1 MHNSRSEQDVLRD
14 IKNLIHTHF
23 GESGQGLH
31 VEVKGDKAIL
41 WGTVD
46 SLVEKDFIG
55 SRVGRIDGVR
65 ELDNSLTVSCDGTI
79 KDKDVEQGIIERF
92 RGSNYE
98 DITHLGCRVSRGI
111 ATLLGHVET
120 QSTERLAKRLASQ
133 VRGVKEIRSE
143 IQFLE
148 KAVDDATLVNRV
160 ENALVASPWVDAQE
174 IKTEARNGL
183 ITLTG
188 LVDNQEAME
197 WAVETAYQVP
207 GVKAVV
213 SEIFT
218 RHRSQGDD
226 LWLTEQLVAKLGQH
240 RLNSGQIRAFVQDG
254 IAFLTGEVYTE
265 EDREKAEK
273 MIQGIPEIHSVN
285 NSIKVAAHSSDGS

>member
-1 MHNSRSEQDVLRD
+1 MKNSRSEQDVLRD

-31 VEVKGDKAIL
+31 AEVKGDKAIL

-46 SLVEKDFIG
+46 SLVEKDFFG
-55 SRVGRIDGVR
+55 GRVSRIDGVR
-65 ELDNSLTVSCDGTI
+65 ELDNSLTVANDGNI
-79 KDKDVEQGIIERF
+79 KDKDIEQGIIERF
-92 RGSNYE
+92 HGSNYE
-98 DITHLGCRVSRGI
+98 DITHLGCRVSRGV

-160 ENALVASPWVDAQE
+160 ENALVASPWVNAQE

-188 LVDNQEAME
+188 LVDNQETME

-213 SEIFT
+213 CEIFA

-254 IAFLTGEVYTE
+254 IAFLTGEVYSE
-265 EDREKAEK
+265 EDRLLAEK
-273 MIQGIPEIHSVN
+273 MVQYIPEIHNIN
-285 NSIKVAAHSSDGS
+285 NSIKVAAHSSKG

>member
-1 MHNSRSEQDVLRD
+1 MLNARSEQEVLQD
-14 IKNLIHTHF
+14 IKKLIHTHF
-23 GESGQGLH
+23 GESGQELH
-31 VEVKGDKAIL
+31 AEVKGDRATL

-46 SLVEKDFIG
+46 SLVEKDFFG

-65 ELDNSLTVSCDGTI
+65 ELDNSLTVANDGNI

-92 RGSNYE
+92 QGSNFM
-98 DITHLGCRVSRGI
+98 DITTLGCRVSRGI

-160 ENALVASPWVDAQE
+160 ENALVASPWVDAHE
-174 IKTEARNGL
+174 LRTEARNGL

-188 LVDNQEAME
+188 LVNTQEAIE

-213 SEIFT
+213 SEIFC
-218 RHRSQGDD
+218 RHSSQGND

-240 RLNSGQIRAFVQDG
+240 RLNSGQIRAFVKDG

-265 EDREKAEK
+265 EAREFAEKA
-273 MIQGIPEIHSVN
+273 IQYIPEIHDVN
-285 NSIKVAAHSSDGS
+285 NSIKVAAHSSKG

>member
-31 VEVKGDKAIL
+31 VEVKGDKAVL

-46 SLVEKDFIG
+46 SLVEKDFFG

-65 ELDNSLTVSCDGTI
+65 ELDNSLTVANDGTI
-79 KDKDVEQGIIERF
+79 KDKDIEEGIRERF
-92 RGSNYE
+92 RWSNYE
-98 DITHLGCRVSRGI
+98 DVTHLGCRVSRGI

-133 VRGVKEIRSE
+133 VRGVKEVRSE

-160 ENALVASPWVDAQE
+160 ENALVASPWVDAHE

-188 LVDNQEAME
+188 LVDNQETME

-213 SEIFT
+213 SEILT

-226 LWLTEQLVAKLGQH
+226 LWLTERLVAKLGQH
-240 RLNSGQIRAFVQDG
+240 RLNSGQIRAFVQNG
-254 IAFLTGEVYTE
+254 IAFLTGEVYSE
-265 EDREKAEK
+265 EDRLKAEK
-273 MIQGIPEIHSVN
+273 VIKNIPEIQSVN
-285 NSIKVAAHSSDGS
+285 NSIKVAAHSSDG